1 MPPIAIFR
9 VQLALGL
16 LVWTLFVVNYWW
28 PALRAL
34 DRRQALRSIAMLNAF
49 RFEGLLFLMPA
60 FIGPNLPAAFAI
72 PAAYGDFATSLLAIA
87 SILTYRWERVTLILT
102 VLYTALG
109 ATDLINNVYR
119 TIALNIDSASFGVTY
134 LIPILYVP
142 LLLLMH
148 GFTLWPLLRPQTA
161 PARKLSAEMQP
172 SASTPA
178 I

>member
-1 MPPIAIFR
+1 MPPNAIFR
-9 VQLALGL
+9 VHLGLGL
-16 LVWTLFVVNYWW
+16 LVWTLFVVIYWW
-28 PALRAL
+28 PALKVL
-34 DRRQALRSIAMLNAF
+34 DRRQALRKIAMLNAF

-60 FIGPNLPAAFAI
+60 FVGPNLPAEFAV

-87 SILTYRWERVTLILT
+87 SILTYRWERVSLILT

-119 TIALNIDSASFGVTY
+119 TIALNIDPASFGITY

-148 GFTLWPLLRPQTA
+148 GVTVLLLLRPQTSDVYSVSRRA
-161 PARKLSAEMQP
+161 VS
-172 SASTPA
+172 SGS
-178 I
+178 